1 MYAIYWKKI
10 VTLHLV
16 MRKVAFILA
25 VFSALSANAAQPN
38 DSVDGRFYRLFAPT
52 TFYHNVADKSLALNS
67 ESAGK
72 DQVADAVD
80 AALLNVYLNRPDLVK
95 ATETELKESGD
106 IRNDVNLPIENKVE
120 FVEKVET
127 PLLMD
132 VDRDRKSVV

>member
-25 VFSALSANAAQPN
+25 VFSALSASAAQPN

-80 AALLNVYLNRPDLVK
+80 ACVCLFL
-95 ATETELKESGD
+95 
-106 IRNDVNLPIENKVE
+106 
-120 FVEKVET
+120 
-127 PLLMD
+127 
-132 VDRDRKSVV
+132 